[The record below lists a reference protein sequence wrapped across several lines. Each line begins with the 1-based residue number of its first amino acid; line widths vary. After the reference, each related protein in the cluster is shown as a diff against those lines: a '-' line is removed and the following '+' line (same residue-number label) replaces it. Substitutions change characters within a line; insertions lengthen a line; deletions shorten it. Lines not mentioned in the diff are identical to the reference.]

1 MHISPTGVYNP
12 YSYILRSLSFHNLS
26 SISNIYLHTCAPR
39 FSSVFSPNTSNDLHK
54 PLVSSPSR
62 KHFLHSHTTT
72 MKPANESPITMM
84 MIDES
89 NINTTRTKHDRK
101 QDKKRAK
108 HRNKKQQEQY
118 ILREYLQESSS
129 ASASAHHP
137 GRIPTRD
144 EFGFTNHNNHN
155 NNHIHALTATTTSST
170 HYDMYQHLSEKERA
184 TFNKKFT
191 IPRTITQEHYA
202 RLLKNH
208 QKKIIVVN
216 GPAGTG
222 KTMFATEYG
231 IRYFLTDV
239 YDKLIFTRPSVS
251 VDEDLGYLP
260 GTLEDKMAPW
270 IRPIYDV
277 LYQFLTAKEIQTLIE
292 DKKIEIAPLGYM
304 RGRTFKN
311 TWIVADE
318 MQNSTIAQ
326 MKMLL
331 TRIGE
336 NSRLVVTGDLQ
347 QHDKPYELN
356 GLDDFLQ
363 RFKGSRSSSITS
375 MEFERDD
382 VQREEVVKEVL
393 DIYARDELPEYFS
406 GTEDGAIEATTDES
420 LQNEQ
425 PSSPDESILGD
436 PEQHEDYTIIEDE
449 PNLNPNPNPNTF

>member
-1 MHISPTGVYNP
+1 MNTACIFLQMVYIIGNLPFSHIFRVSPHISLVF
-12 YSYILRSLSFHNLS
+12 LLNLY
-26 SISNIYLHTCAPR
+26 SISIYLCTARLPS
-39 FSSVFSPNTSNDLHK
+39 FSSQNTLNALHKYSLYSSSLTKITSNF
-54 PLVSSPSR
+54 S
-62 KHFLHSHTTT
+62 T
-72 MKPANESPITMM
+72 MKQAEENPFSNM
-84 MIDES
+84 MIDQP
-89 NINTTRTKHDRK
+89 NTYRSKQDRK
-101 QDKKRAK
+101 QEKKRIK
-108 HRNKKQQEQY
+108 TRNKKQQEQLL
-118 ILREYLQESSS
+118 LREYLQQSTTPYSSN
-129 ASASAHHP
+129 
-137 GRIPTRD
+137 GLIPTME
-144 EFGFTNHNNHN
+144 EFGISNNYQN
-155 NNHIHALTATTTSST
+155 TP
-170 HYDMYQHLSEKERA
+170 YDTYQHMSEKERA
-184 TFNKKFT
+184 AFNKKFT
-191 IPRTITQEHYA
+191 TPRTVTQEQYT

-239 YDKLIFTRPSVS
+239 YEKLIFTRPSVS

-260 GTLEDKMAPW
+260 GTLEEKMAPW

-311 TWIVADE
+311 TWIIADE
-318 MQNSTIAQ
+318 MQNSTIPQ

-347 QHDKPYELN
+347 QHDKPYEIN

-393 DIYARDELPEYFS
+393 DIYARDELPEYYS
-406 GTEDGAIEATTDES
+406 GTEDYNIETTTDDS
-420 LQNEQ
+420 LTQDHYP
-425 PSSPDESILGD
+425 PSSPNESVIEE
-436 PEQHEDYTIIEDE
+436 PEQNEDFMIIEE
-449 PNLNPNPNPNTF
+449 SPP